1 MRSAT
6 SAPRLMSGRW
16 MDIGGDYNR
25 PAAVALIRGQTARNS
40 LEILGKLAIQR
51 GKLLAHQEDMK
62 LILFALTAA
71 LLTTGLVSAPAFAQ
85 ERDNHRREA
94 AREAQQGRAAQ
105 PAPEAQ
111 QGRAAQPA
119 REAQQGRAAQP
130 APARSAEQSRPRRE
144 EAPRVQAPVAAP
156 PAAAQAPRAEAPRAE
171 NRGSTVVGRS
181 VPRTTPLYD
190 RERPDRERYDRDHRA
205 YAYTPRVYAPRT
217 YYRPYVFRPRV
228 SIGFGIFAGYPVP
241 YAWRYSDP
249 IYVYGYHAPRAPVY
263 FTPGMSLYGGVAL
276 EMSPYDA
283 DVFVDGG
290 YAGKVAD
297 FDGTTQPLTLAAGT
311 HRIEVQAPG
320 YAPLVFD
327 VVVEGG
333 QVIPYRGDLR
343 PY

>member
-1 MRSAT
+1 
-6 SAPRLMSGRW
+6 
-16 MDIGGDYNR
+16 
-25 PAAVALIRGQTARNS
+25 
-40 LEILGKLAIQR
+40 
-51 GKLLAHQEDMK
+51 MK
-62 LILFALTAA
+62 LIPFGLTAA
-71 LLTTGLVSAPAFAQ
+71 LLTMGLASAPAFAQ

-94 AREAQQGRAAQ
+94 AREAQQ
-105 PAPEAQ
+105 
-111 QGRAAQPA
+111 
-119 REAQQGRAAQP
+119 QGRAAQP
-130 APARSAEQSRPRRE
+130 APSRSAEQSRPRRE

-156 PAAAQAPRAEAPRAE
+156 PAAAQTPRVERRDEAARVE
-171 NRGSTVVGRS
+171 NRGSSTVVGRS
-181 VPRTTPLYD
+181 VPRTTPSYD
-190 RERPDRERYDRDHRA
+190 RDRVERWDRERYDRDRRA
-205 YAYTPRVYAPRT
+205 YSYSPRVVVPRT

-241 YAWRYSDP
+241 YAWRYSAP

-263 FTPGMSLYGGVAL
+263 ITPGMTLYGGVAL

-297 FDGTTQPLTLAAGT
+297 FDGTTQPLTLMAGT

>member
-1 MRSAT
+1 
-6 SAPRLMSGRW
+6 
-16 MDIGGDYNR
+16 
-25 PAAVALIRGQTARNS
+25 
-40 LEILGKLAIQR
+40 
-51 GKLLAHQEDMK
+51 MK
-62 LILFALTAA
+62 LTPFGLTAA
-71 LLTTGLVSAPAFAQ
+71 LLTMGLVNAPAFAQ

-94 AREAQQGRAAQ
+94 AREAQQ
-105 PAPEAQ
+105 
-111 QGRAAQPA
+111 
-119 REAQQGRAAQP
+119 QGRAAQP
-130 APARSAEQSRPRRE
+130 APSRSAEQSRPRRE
-144 EAPRVQAPVAAP
+144 EAPRVQAPVVAP
-156 PAAAQAPRAEAPRAE
+156 PAAAQAPRVERREEAARTE
-171 NRGSTVVGRS
+171 NRGGSTVVGRS

-190 RERPDRERYDRDHRA
+190 RDRERWDRERWDRDHRA
-205 YAYTPRVYAPRT
+205 YAYTPRVYAPHVYAPRT

-241 YAWRYSDP
+241 YAWRYSAP
-249 IYVYGYHAPRAPVY
+249 IYVYGYQAPRAPVY
-263 FTPGMSLYGGVAL
+263 MTPGMTLYGGVAL

-297 FDGTTQPLTLAAGT
+297 FDGTTQPLTLMAGT

>member
-1 MRSAT
+1 
-6 SAPRLMSGRW
+6 
-16 MDIGGDYNR
+16 
-25 PAAVALIRGQTARNS
+25 
-40 LEILGKLAIQR
+40 
-51 GKLLAHQEDMK
+51 MK
-62 LILFALTAA
+62 LIPFALTAA

-105 PAPEAQ
+105 PAPS
-111 QGRAAQPA
+111 
-119 REAQQGRAAQP
+119 
-130 APARSAEQSRPRRE
+130 RSAEQSRPRRE

-156 PAAAQAPRAEAPRAE
+156 PAAAQAPRAE
-171 NRGSTVVGRS
+171 NRGNTVVGRS

-217 YYRPYVFRPRV
+217 YYRPYAFRPRV

-241 YAWRYSDP
+241 YAWSYSAP

-263 FTPGMSLYGGVAL
+263 ITQGMSLYGGVAL

-311 HRIEVQAPG
+311 HRIEVQAAG

>member
-1 MRSAT
+1 
-6 SAPRLMSGRW
+6 

-40 LEILGKLAIQR
+40 LEILRKLAIQR
-51 GKLLAHQEDMK
+51 GKLLAHQEGMK
-62 LILFALTAA
+62 LTPFALTAA

-105 PAPEAQ
+105 PAPS
-111 QGRAAQPA
+111 
-119 REAQQGRAAQP
+119 
-130 APARSAEQSRPRRE
+130 RSAEQSRPRRE

-228 SIGFGIFAGYPVP
+228 SIGLGIFAGYPVP
-241 YAWRYSDP
+241 YAWRYSAP

-263 FTPGMSLYGGVAL
+263 ITPGMSLYGGVAL

-311 HRIEVQAPG
+311 HRIEVQASG

>member
-1 MRSAT
+1 
-6 SAPRLMSGRW
+6 
-16 MDIGGDYNR
+16 MDIGRDYNR
-25 PAAVALIRGQTARNS
+25 PAAVALIRGQTRRNS
-40 LEILGKLAIQR
+40 LEILRKLAIPR
-51 GKLLAHQEDMK
+51 GKLLAHQDGMK
-62 LILFALTAA
+62 LTPFALTAA

-119 REAQQGRAAQP
+119 P
-130 APARSAEQSRPRRE
+130 SRSPEQ
-144 EAPRVQAPVAAP
+144 
-156 PAAAQAPRAEAPRAE
+156 
-171 NRGSTVVGRS
+171 
-181 VPRTTPLYD
+181 
-190 RERPDRERYDRDHRA
+190 
-205 YAYTPRVYAPRT
+205 YAYTPRVYAPRS

-311 HRIEVQAPG
+311 HRIEVQASG

>member
-1 MRSAT
+1 
-6 SAPRLMSGRW
+6 
-16 MDIGGDYNR
+16 MDIGRDYNR
-25 PAAVALIRGQTARNS
+25 PAAVALIRGQTRQNS
-40 LEILGKLAIQR
+40 LEILRKLAIPR
-51 GKLLAHQEDMK
+51 GKLLAHQDGMK
-62 LILFALTAA
+62 LTPFALTAA

-105 PAPEAQ
+105 PAPS
-111 QGRAAQPA
+111 
-119 REAQQGRAAQP
+119 
-130 APARSAEQSRPRRE
+130 RSAEQSRPRRE

-190 RERPDRERYDRDHRA
+190 RERPNRERYDRDHRA

-311 HRIEVQAPG
+311 HRIEVQASG

>member
-1 MRSAT
+1 
-6 SAPRLMSGRW
+6 
-16 MDIGGDYNR
+16 
-25 PAAVALIRGQTARNS
+25 
-40 LEILGKLAIQR
+40 
-51 GKLLAHQEDMK
+51 MK
-62 LILFALTAA
+62 LTPFALTAA

-119 REAQQGRAAQP
+119 P
-130 APARSAEQSRPRRE
+130 SRSAEQSRPRRE

-205 YAYTPRVYAPRT
+205 YAYTPRVYAPRS

-311 HRIEVQAPG
+311 HRIEVQASG

>member
-6 SAPRLMSGRW
+6 SAPRLTKGRW
-16 MDIGGDYNR
+16 MDIGRDYNR
-25 PAAVALIRGQTARNS
+25 PAAVALIRGQTRQNS
-40 LEILGKLAIQR
+40 LEILRKLAIPR
-51 GKLLAHQEDMK
+51 GKLLAHQDGMK
-62 LILFALTAA
+62 LTPFALTAA

-94 AREAQQGRAAQ
+94 
-105 PAPEAQ
+105 
-111 QGRAAQPA
+111 A

-190 RERPDRERYDRDHRA
+190 RERPNRERYDRDHRA

-311 HRIEVQAPG
+311 HRIEVQASG